1 MALVPQTNTII
12 FVFVRLF
19 PLIDLSYTA
28 ASPLPRGERSEL
40 WLRVRVKAAYS
51 ELAASPPSPFS
62 RSVLPPLKGEGNPF
76 PKKLYN

>member
-28 ASPLPRGERSEL
+28 ASTSPSRGEVGALAPGEGESSI
-40 WLRVRVKAAYS
+40 LRTCSITPIPLLTKGTS
-51 ELAASPPSPFS
+51 
-62 RSVLPPLKGEGNPF
+62 PLKGEGNPF